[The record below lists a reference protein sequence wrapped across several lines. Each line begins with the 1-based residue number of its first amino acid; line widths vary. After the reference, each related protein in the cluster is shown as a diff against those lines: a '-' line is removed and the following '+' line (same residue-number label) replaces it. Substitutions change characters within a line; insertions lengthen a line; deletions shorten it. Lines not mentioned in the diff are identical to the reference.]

1 MSTKITATELAKNL
15 SDILNRA
22 RYKGESFV
30 IERNGEPVAVVE
42 PPPKVGITPAELVAL
57 FNGLPLI
64 DDRFADD
71 LETARSILRDLDVPR
86 WPKY

>member
-1 MSTKITATELAKNL
+1 MVTKITATELAKNL

-22 RYKGESFV
+22 RYKGESFIV
-30 IERNGEPVAVVE
+30 ERNGETVAAVE
-42 PPPKVGITPAELVAL
+42 PPPKIGITLKELVAL
-57 FNGLPLI
+57 INDLPPI

-71 LETARSILRDLDVPR
+71 LETARSILRDLDIPR

>member
-1 MSTKITATELAKNL
+1 MATKITATELAKNL

-22 RYKGESFV
+22 RYRGESFI
-30 IERNGEPVAVVE
+30 IERNGESVATVE
-42 PPPKVGITPAELVAL
+42 PPPKQGITLEELVAL
-57 FNGLPLI
+57 INDLPPI